1 MSEEFLTINM
11 DDLIE
16 ENHDQDVDEDWKMR
30 TMKIS
35 MMPNAVKSEDEK
47 WNGLTT

>member
-16 ENHDQDVDEDWKMR
+16 ENHDQEVDKDEDDED
-30 TMKIS
+30 ID
-35 MMPNAVKSEDEK
+35 NANCGKK
-47 WNGLTT
+47 RG